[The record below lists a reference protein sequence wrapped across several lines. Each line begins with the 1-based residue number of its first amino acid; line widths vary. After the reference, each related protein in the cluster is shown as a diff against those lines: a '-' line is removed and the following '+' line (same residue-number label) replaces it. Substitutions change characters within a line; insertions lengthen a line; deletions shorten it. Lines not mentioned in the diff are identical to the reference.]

1 MSEQIRES
9 QIRDE
14 LLDLAIRDLLGPA
27 GGLDEELSLDAEFGR
42 LMKPTD
48 RYLLGM
54 LAPRDTA
61 LPESELNSP
70 TPWTPEDGD
79 GSTNALQ
86 ADTPPSVP
94 KVEAGKTT
102 GGGFGPAEDEDD
114 DEPDPTPNNS
124 YFPTSFG
131 MTFCVAGD
139 VDRVHVQAEWGQY
152 LREAS
157 AIEKRKSDDSPLTVW
172 KRHPR
177 GGNYQLILKDGPIDR
192 RPLDVEFPNVVIT
205 GRVVRRT
212 DEWIVTIL
220 LTNDQGPAESKV
232 ETVTRWL
239 FQPVVTVSGVN
250 GQSVF
255 VKRRRAFRYE
265 NLDPHEKHEVED
277 LEMLYRKR
285 VEFAVGHGVA
295 VDWNRLPNTWA
306 RTDQIWTTCV
316 PVVEV
321 PKAIH
326 ATASEEPELAD
337 LVLDMKELA
346 ESSPQQLEAQLKPI
360 VTAYKL
366 WIERQRKRIT
376 DASEGLQ
383 EFQVAAERALKRCSE
398 AADRIDEGIKLLGEK
413 DAASAFQFANRAMWL
428 QRIHTMLSEANRR
441 GEAKSFADFDIP
453 KNRSW
458 RAFQLAFV
466 LLNLPGLVHVEHQD
480 RKEANPDEGTEPMA
494 DLLWFPTG
502 GGKTEAYLGLTAFT
516 LAIRRLQG
524 DLGGLRADAGVAV
537 LMRYTLR
544 LLTLQ
549 QFQRATALICA
560 CESIRR
566 DDETTWGSYPFRIG
580 LWVGARTTPNRTENA
595 REAVDQE
602 RDNAYA
608 GGIGGIGTV
617 RQLTNCPWCG
627 HKIDVREDIEVIT
640 GVKAGRTYTYCGDK
654 SGTCLFTRANSPR
667 KGLDGGL
674 PVVVVDEE
682 IYRLLPSLVIATVD
696 KFAQMPWNG
705 ETQMLFGRV
714 NRFCPRHG
722 FLSPESD
729 HDATTHPSRGDE
741 YPKVDIKAHLNLR
754 PPDLI
759 IQDELHLISGPLG
772 SLVGIYEAAV
782 DELCTWEV
790 NGTRVRPKVIVSTAT
805 VRRAS
810 EQVNKLFDRKL
821 TVFPPTGLDTEDN
834 FFSKQPPATRDNPG
848 TKYVGICSP
857 GRRLKA
863 SLIRTYCAS
872 MAAAQKLYDPARYG
886 AAADPWMTTV
896 GYFGSIRELAGM
908 RRLIDDDIHQKLFR
922 MDRVGLGRRSIRC
935 YEELTSRKSA
945 GDIPNILD
953 RLEKQFTTKNERPT
967 PYDIL
972 LATNMISVGVDV
984 KRLGL
989 MIVAGQPKMTA
1000 EYIQATN
1007 RIGRS
1012 HPGLVFTVEN
1022 WARPRDL
1029 SHYESFTYY
1038 HATFHKHVETP
1049 SLTPFSDGTRERA
1062 LSAILVA
1069 YSRLQGGELNK
1080 NSSAAQVDDNRTIT
1094 NFALEAIVKRAEN
1107 VQDAQLGQIVRAEVR
1122 SRIDEWNR
1130 EVRLRKDAGASL
1142 AYRQSGTEVA
1152 LLKKPDQGKWQAFT
1166 CLNSLREVEQSSAFV
1181 MHEMSQRAGMEETE

>member
-1 MSEQIRES
+1 MSEQVRES

-14 LLDLAIRDLLGPA
+14 LLELAIKDMLGPA
-27 GGLDEELSLDAEFGR
+27 CGPEEEISLDAEFGR

-70 TPWTPEDGD
+70 TPWTPEE
-79 GSTNALQ
+79 GSETTSAAQ
-86 ADTPPSVP
+86 ADTAPAVS
-94 KVEAGKTT
+94 KVEGGKTS
-102 GGGFGPAEDEDD
+102 GGGFGPAAEEED
-114 DEPDPTPNNS
+114 DEPDPAPNNS

-131 MTFCVAGD
+131 LTFCVAGD
-139 VDRVHVQAEWGQY
+139 VDRVGVNAEWGQY
-152 LREAS
+152 LREDS
-157 AIEKRKSDDSPLTVW
+157 ATEKRKSDDSPLTVW

-177 GGNYQLILKDGPIDR
+177 TGSYELVLKDGPLDR
-192 RPLDVEFPNVVIT
+192 RALDVEFPNVVIT
-205 GRVVRRT
+205 GRVIRRQ
-212 DEWIVTIL
+212 DEWIVTLL

-239 FQPVVTVSGVN
+239 FQPVLTVSGT
-250 GQSVF
+250 QDQPIF
-255 VKRRRAFRYE
+255 VKRRRALRYE
-265 NLDPHEKHEVED
+265 NLDPIERNEVEE

-295 VDWNRLPNTWA
+295 VDWNRHPDSWE
-306 RTDQIWTTCV
+306 RTDKIWTTCV
-316 PVVEV
+316 PVSEV
-321 PKAIH
+321 PKAKH
-326 ATASEEPELAD
+326 ATEEDEPELAN

-346 ESSPQQLEAQLKPI
+346 ETSSSELEAKLLPM
-360 VTAYKL
+360 VGAYRS
-366 WIERQRKRIT
+366 WIERQRGRVS
-376 DASEGLQ
+376 DASEGLE
-383 EFQVAAERALKRCSE
+383 EFRSAADRTLRRCMQ
-398 AADRIDEGIKLLGEK
+398 AADRIEEGIHLLGTDK
-413 DAASAFQFANRAMWL
+413 DAAAAFQFANRAMWL
-428 QRIHTMLSEANRR
+428 QRIHTMQSEAIRR
-441 GEAKSFADFDIP
+441 GETATLADFDLP

-466 LLNLPGLVHVEHQD
+466 LLNLPSLAVVDHED
-480 RKEANPDEGTEPMA
+480 RKEADPNAGTEPMA

-566 DDETTWGSYPFRIG
+566 EDSVRWGAYPFRIG
-580 LWVGARTTPNRTENA
+580 LWVGQRTTPNRTEDA
-595 REAVDQE
+595 RDAVDQE
-602 RDNAYA
+602 RDRSYS
-608 GGIGGIGTV
+608 GGIGGSGTV

-627 HKIDVREDIEVIT
+627 HKIDVRNDIEVVT
-640 GVKAGRTYTYCGDK
+640 GVAANRTYTYCGDAT
-654 SGTCLFTRANSPR
+654 GTCLFSRANSPR
-667 KGLDGGL
+667 NGLDGGL
-674 PVVVVDEE
+674 PIVVVDEE

-714 NRFCPRHG
+714 ERFCPRHG

-729 HDATTHPSRGDE
+729 HDTNFHPARNSMA
-741 YPKVDIKAHLNLR
+741 KADVVPHANLR

-782 DELCTWEV
+782 DELCTWEID
-790 NGTRVRPKVIVSTAT
+790 GTRIRPKVIVSTAT

-821 TVFPPTGLDTEDN
+821 SVFPPAGLDAEDN
-834 FFSKQPPATRDNPG
+834 FFSKQPPATPDNPG

-863 SLIRTYCAS
+863 SLIRAYCAT
-872 MAAAQKLYDPARYG
+872 MASAQKLYEPTRYG
-886 AAADPWMTTV
+886 VAVDPWMTTV

-908 RRLIDDDIHQKLFR
+908 RRLIDDDIHQRLFR
-922 MDRVGLGRRSIRC
+922 MDRVGLGKRSIRS

-953 RLEKQFTTKNERPT
+953 RLEKQFTEVIEGPR

-989 MIVAGQPKMTA
+989 MIVGGQPKVTA

-1012 HPGLVFTVEN
+1012 HPGLVFTVAN

-1029 SHYESFTYY
+1029 SHYECFTYY
-1038 HATFHKHVETP
+1038 HTTFHKHIETP

-1062 LSAILVA
+1062 LSAILIA
-1069 YSRLQGGELNK
+1069 YSRLQGNQLNS
-1080 NSSAAQVDDNRTIT
+1080 NSSAATVDAHRTIT
-1094 NFALEAIVKRAEN
+1094 DVALEAIVKRAEN
-1107 VQDAQLGQIVRAEVR
+1107 VQDAQLGQTVRAEIR

-1152 LLKKPDQGKWQAFT
+1152 LLKKPEQGRWQVFT

-1181 MHEMSQRAGMEETE
+1181 MHEMSQGVGEETE